1 MSQNENA
8 INKKLLSI
16 RDRID
21 AIDDQMLELLSKRAE
36 CAEEVGDTKRQAGE
50 TDLWFYR
57 PEREAQILNRVSEN
71 NQGPLAN
78 ERVTAIF
85 REVISSCLALEQQ
98 IKVAFLGPQGTFSQ
112 EASNKHF
119 GQAVETVPVGSIKQV
134 FREVENG
141 TVDYGVVPIENSTE
155 GVISYTLD
163 VFMNSPLK
171 ISGEVKLRIHQNLMT
186 NPDVKT
192 NDWKKAERVYSH
204 QQSLAQCRE
213 WLDNNLPHAERI
225 PVSSNTEAAR
235 LALEE
240 DNAAAI
246 AGILAA
252 KTYGLKIAQESIED
266 SNENTTRFLVI
277 GKQDVPPCGVDKT
290 TLMISAKN
298 KSGALYHL
306 LAPLADNGLDMTRIE
321 SRPSRNANWEYYFF
335 MDING
340 HIQDKNVEKA
350 LKELD
355 EEAELIRVLGS
366 YPKAIL

>member
-1 MSQNENA
+1 MTDKDTTNE
-8 INKKLLSI
+8 KLLKI
-16 RDRID
+16 RDCID
-21 AIDDQMLELLSKRAE
+21 ALDNEMLELISKRAE
-36 CAEEVGDTKRQAGE
+36 CAEEVGKVKREAGE

-57 PEREAQILNRVSEN
+57 PEREAQILNRVVEN
-71 NQGPLAN
+71 NKGPLAN
-78 ERVTAIF
+78 ERITAIY

-98 IKVAFLGPQGTFSQ
+98 IKVAFLGPEGTFSQ
-112 EASNKHF
+112 EASKKHF
-119 GQAVETVPVGSIKQV
+119 GQAVETVPVGSIGQV

-171 ISGEVKLRIHQNLMT
+171 ISGEVKLRIHQNLMMHS
-186 NPDVKT
+186 DVSAD
-192 NDWKKAERVYSH
+192 DWKKVTRVYSH

-213 WLDNNLPHAERI
+213 WLDNNLPNAERI

-235 LALEE
+235 QAKE
-240 DNAAAI
+240 DQGSAAI
-246 AGILAA
+246 AGVLAA
-252 KTYGLKIAQESIED
+252 ETYGLNIVHSNIED
-266 SNENTTRFLVI
+266 DKENTTRFLVI
-277 GKQDVPPCGVDKT
+277 GKQDVPPCGIDKT

-298 KSGALYHL
+298 RAGALYHL

-340 HIQDKNVEKA
+340 HIDDENVARA
-350 LKELD
+350 LKELE
-355 EEAELIRVLGS
+355 EEAELVRVLGS
-366 YPKAIL
+366 YPKSVV